1 MKASEPST
9 QSAYYILFLLLLSWT
24 GSLFAF
30 FPQNAS
36 RHMKR
41 HHGSHGHHKADVKH
55 QIGFHENDLQ
65 ISPACIRSLTKP
77 SCIAAIHS
85 KNGNDDGTPAVT
97 GVTLKMAFDSSP
109 SWGVAETSP
118 TSERFTSPESLDMV
132 HRLRRESDAV
142 LVGRGTVER
151 DDCSLTVRRVEIEG
165 EQPVRVVLD
174 PMLKLLNGDK
184 QYAVLKDG
192 LRTIIYHS
200 VAGFEEVAT
209 SDDVTLVELA
219 PDSKQQCGLSLTDI
233 VQDLSSRGLKHIMVE
248 GGPSTAIQFLDAK
261 LVDRAILIR
270 ASVQFKRPIPAGFNE
285 DQLKEA
291 GLTMIG
297 TANMGGDTVE
307 YWVREKMEWPTTDL
321 SSWP

>member
-1 MKASEPST
+1 MRTFRSST
-9 QSAYYILFLLLLSWT
+9 QSARRILFLLLLSSWT
-24 GSLFAF
+24 GLLFAF
-30 FPQNAS
+30 SPRDAP
-36 RHMKR
+36 
-41 HHGSHGHHKADVKH
+41 HHKVAYDKH
-55 QIGFHENDLQ
+55 HIGFHENHLQ
-65 ISPACIRSLTKP
+65 FFQPRIGWTQRSFITAICSKSGEDDDKP
-77 SCIAAIHS
+77 
-85 KNGNDDGTPAVT
+85 TVT

-184 QYAVLKDG
+184 QYVILKDG
-192 LRTIIYHS
+192 LRTILYHS
-200 VAGFEEVAT
+200 LADFEGDAIGDNVM
-209 SDDVTLVELA
+209 LVELKQ
-219 PDSKQQCGLSLTDI
+219 DSKQQNALSPAEI
-233 VQDLSSRGLKHIMVE
+233 IQDLSNRGLNHIMIE

-261 LVDRAILIR
+261 LIDRAILVR

-297 TANMGGDTVE
+297 AANMGGDTVE
-307 YWVREKMEWPTTDL
+307 YWVRERMDWPTADL